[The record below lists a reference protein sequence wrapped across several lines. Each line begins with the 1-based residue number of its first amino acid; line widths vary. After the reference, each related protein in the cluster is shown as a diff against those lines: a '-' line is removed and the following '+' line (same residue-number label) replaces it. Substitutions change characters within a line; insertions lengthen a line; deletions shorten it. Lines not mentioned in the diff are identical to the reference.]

1 MEAVQV
7 NISDEKSPGGIP
19 AVADSGTPQDKRSA
33 AGLPV
38 AFLPQSLVQYLI
50 VFINWLQV
58 SLLTVLQ
65 RGCQGRVCDLLCV
78 CVPWVMMVSSHSL
91 VPS

>member
-19 AVADSGTPQDKRSA
+19 AVADSGTLQDKRSA

-38 AFLPQSLVQYLI
+38 AFLTTVTCAIFNCVYQLVTSVI
-50 VFINWLQV
+50 A
-58 SLLTVLQ
+58 
-65 RGCQGRVCDLLCV
+65 D
-78 CVPWVMMVSSHSL
+78 SSSEAL
-91 VPS
+91 PGESV